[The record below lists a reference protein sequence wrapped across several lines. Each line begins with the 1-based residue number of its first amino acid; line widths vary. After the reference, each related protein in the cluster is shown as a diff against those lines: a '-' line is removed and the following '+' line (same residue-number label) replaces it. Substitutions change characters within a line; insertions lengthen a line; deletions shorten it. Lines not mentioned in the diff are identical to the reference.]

1 MSSESLVGFI
11 GGTGPEGLGLGL
23 RFSLNGIK
31 VVIGSR
37 SIEKAELAVSKIQSK
52 IPDGYI
58 SVG

>member
-52 IPDGYI
+52 IPDG
-58 SVG
+58 